1 MRKLSLDLDT
11 LIVESFATDPEAMGG
26 QGTVKGH
33 SNSPPFT
40 VLEPTV
46 CEDASCK
53 WTQCNNLSC
62 FAQCGSGGAT
72 LGGDTCTVACRL
84 TPPEIE

>member
-1 MRKLSLDLDT
+1 MRKLKLDVEMLA
-11 LIVESFATDPEAMGG
+11 VESFAVDPEEARG
-26 QGTVKGH
+26 QGSVKGH

-40 VLEPTV
+40 VLEPTI

-62 FAQCGSGGAT
+62 FAQCGGGGDQTHGGAT
-72 LGGDTCTVACRL
+72 CVVGCNTNPD
-84 TPPEIE
+84 IE